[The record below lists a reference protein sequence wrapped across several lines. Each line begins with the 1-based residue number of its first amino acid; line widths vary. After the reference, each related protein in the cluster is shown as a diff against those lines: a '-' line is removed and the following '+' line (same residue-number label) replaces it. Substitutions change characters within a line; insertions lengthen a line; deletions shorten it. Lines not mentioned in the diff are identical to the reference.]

1 MILLSRLFGNAVLP
15 RRIFIPGIHRTI
27 LPRRFLKT
35 EILLKRT
42 FCLAKRTRILPKRTK
57 GD

>member
-1 MILLSRLFGNAVLP
+1 MKNYVLP
-15 RRIFIPGIHRTI
+15 RRIFILRMHRTI

-42 FCLAKRTRILPKRTK
+42 VCLAKRKRILPKRT
-57 GD
+57 D